1 MCRLRFVS
9 FGIRAQVLKLV
20 FYPFIFCFLL
30 SSYLVPFVFVIPRSY
45 FVKCTRLKSCT
56 LLSKKNKKKK
66 RKEKKEETSEKK
78 LKIEIYIYIYIVCSF
93 NSLRPKYYFLLSS
106 SFDLMFLSYLLVIGI
121 SLNTTS

>member
-1 MCRLRFVS
+1 MHLA
-9 FGIRAQVLKLV
+9 I
-20 FYPFIFCFLL
+20 
-30 SSYLVPFVFVIPRSY
+30 
-45 FVKCTRLKSCT
+45 
-56 LLSKKNKKKK
+56 KKKKKKKKKK

-78 LKIEIYIYIYIVCSF
+78 LKIEIYIYIVCSF